1 MKILIE
7 YHPQYL
13 SSQIQLTFLTQ
24 NSAINGVSNIFITN
38 ENESNTN
45 NMEKNFSPK
54 SYKSDTVNNNTINN
68 NYTELQ
74 SVKKKFKNL
83 KIKYNILN
91 NFYDKDIQKLKQNN
105 NMNQGRLK
113 NEINNG
119 YCLHK

>member
-13 SSQIQLTFLTQ
+13 SSQIQLTFLTE

-45 NMEKNFSPK
+45 NMANNFSPK

-83 KIKYNILN
+83 KIKYN
-91 NFYDKDIQKLKQNN
+91 
-105 NMNQGRLK
+105 
-113 NEINNG
+113 
-119 YCLHK
+119 